1 MRLGVGKGEERERE
15 RRCARIALAHGIYV
29 GAEFTAACIRARAPP
44 PHGNYSCKGYRG
56 RERERGC
63 SCERFAD
70 SEKMPPREKLMVA
83 CSLSA
88 REKSGVFCW

>member
-1 MRLGVGKGEERERE
+1 MRLGVGKGEERER
-15 RRCARIALAHGIYV
+15 G
-29 GAEFTAACIRARAPP
+29 GARAL
-44 PHGNYSCKGYRG
+44 HSHMGYMSERNLRLRVYVRAHRRLMG
-56 RERERGC
+56 IIVVKAIGGERERGC